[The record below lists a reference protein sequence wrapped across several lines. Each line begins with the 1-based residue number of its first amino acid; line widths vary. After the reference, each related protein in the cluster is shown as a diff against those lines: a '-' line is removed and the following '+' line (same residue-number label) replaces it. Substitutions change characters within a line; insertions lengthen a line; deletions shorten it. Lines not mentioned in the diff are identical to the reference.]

1 MGSLRPL
8 NGKIETLI
16 TRSDKNRQL
25 MTNSDKRGKKQSQ
38 IIKLSKFTFQR
49 NYLK

>member
-1 MGSLRPL
+1 MGIFEPL

-25 MTNSDKRGKKQSQ
+25 MTYSEKEEKSNY
-38 IIKLSKFTFQR
+38 KL
-49 NYLK
+49 